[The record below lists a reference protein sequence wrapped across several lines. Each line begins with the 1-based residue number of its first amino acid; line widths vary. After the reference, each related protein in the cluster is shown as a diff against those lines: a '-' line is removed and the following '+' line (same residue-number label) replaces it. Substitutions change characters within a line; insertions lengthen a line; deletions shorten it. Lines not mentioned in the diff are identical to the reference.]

1 MRARSSP
8 WRRRRK
14 GERRGARTR
23 APRRS
28 SSCPTSAL
36 AQWEDEIRDCV
47 APGALRVVVY
57 YADRK
62 RVEASTLQNAD
73 VILTTYPVVEG
84 EWRKCVNRA
93 MVPCR
98 WCGKKLLPRSL
109 VTHLK
114 YFCGPDAV
122 RTAKLAKR
130 EKTRDVAN
138 EKAMRTLRIKKG
150 DAKDAVE
157 PMRRPEPA
165 SGAPAPENA
174 LPTPGNFYR
183 ELMTK
188 AGRPA
193 MSMYDGAIKARR
205 NPSGAGAGDD
215 DGGDSSVSDSQVSDS
230 EVKIVGE
237 TTPAKSEGDAVDE
250 AMLRVAIEVS
260 RREVEERDAAAAGF
274 FAAEPWPGKASGHG
288 GVDGEKGSRAP
299 ETREAGVGGRARRES
314 ARRGEEESHGRLG
327 RRRVASRRRRRDGVA
342 G

>member
-1 MRARSSP
+1 MPLVR
-8 WRRRRK
+8 
-14 GERRGARTR
+14 E
-23 APRRS
+23 
-28 SSCPTSAL
+28 
-36 AQWEDEIRDCV
+36 
-47 APGALRVVVY
+47 
-57 YADRK
+57 
-62 RVEASTLQNAD
+62 
-73 VILTTYPVVEG
+73 
-84 EWRKCVNRA
+84 
-93 MVPCR
+93 
-98 WCGKKLLPRSL
+98 KLLPRSL

-150 DAKDAVE
+150 DAKDLVE

-165 SGAPAPENA
+165 SGAPAPKNA

-215 DGGDSSVSDSQVSDS
+215 DGGDFGFRLAGFRLR
-230 EVKIVGE
+230 GE
-237 TTPAKSEGDAVDE
+237 DRRRDDAGDSEGDAVDE
-250 AMLRVAIEVS
+250 AMLRVAMEVS
-260 RREVEERDAAAAGF
+260 RREAKEHDAAAAASSRPSRGRGKNP
-274 FAAEPWPGKASGHG
+274 AASTAKKASARPKRGKPAPA
-288 GVDGEKGSRAP
+288 DARGES
-299 ETREAGVGGRARRES
+299 
-314 ARRGEEESHGRLG
+314 EEESRGRLG